1 MNGGVSAGCAVAV
14 VMCMRRRPYD
24 AVVPEEESD
33 QPMRRAFGIWVRE
46 LRHRR
51 GLTQAVVAQQAAIS
65 VTYLSEMESG
75 HHNPTLAVVLRLA
88 HALDVKPSQLV
99 ARLDQLD

>member
-1 MNGGVSAGCAVAV
+1 
-14 VMCMRRRPYD
+14 
-24 AVVPEEESD
+24 
-33 QPMRRAFGIWVRE
+33 MRRAFGLWVRE

-51 GLTQAVVAQQAAIS
+51 GLTQATVAQQAAIS

-88 HALDVKPSQLV
+88 RALDVKPSQLV
-99 ARLDQLD
+99 SRLDTLD